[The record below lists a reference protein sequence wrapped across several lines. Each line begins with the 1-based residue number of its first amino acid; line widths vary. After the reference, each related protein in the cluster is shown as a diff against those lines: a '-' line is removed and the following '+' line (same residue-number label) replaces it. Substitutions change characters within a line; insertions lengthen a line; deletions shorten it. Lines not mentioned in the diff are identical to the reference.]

1 MNLLDR
7 FRTSI
12 DQAKNILITTHIV
25 PDADGIGSEISLC
38 LALRKIGKKSI
49 CVNEDGLLDRY
60 KYLDQRDLVVSF
72 DKFSQDY
79 RKPELFKEIDLLI
92 VVDTN
97 STARIGNKMQQILG
111 QVKRVLFIDHHPCS
125 EVLKAIHCID
135 TSAAATGQ
143 LVGKL
148 IQHLG
153 VDFDKELAL
162 PLYTSILIDTSS
174 FRYPTVS
181 AETHRIVSKLLDT
194 GINPPMAY
202 NGIYGT
208 KKIPHMHLLGSILSS
223 SQSNRTGEIAWI
235 TVSQRD
241 LEKFGVDVEDTYA
254 FINNLLI
261 LENIKVACMFR
272 DIQDQVKVS
281 FRSTGEIDV
290 GIIAQ
295 ALGGGGHN
303 HSAATIIEGTLEDV
317 IAETVSKIEL
327 MLQAQS

>member
-7 FRTSI
+7 FLHTIEQS
-12 DQAKNILITTHIV
+12 KNIVITTHII

-38 LALRKIGKKSI
+38 LALRKIGKKAI

-60 KYLDQRDLVVSF
+60 RYLDQRELVISSDEF
-72 DKFSQDY
+72 TMKY

-97 STARIGNKMQQILG
+97 ATNRIGNKMQQILG

-125 EVLKAIHCID
+125 EVLQAIHCID
-135 TSAAATGQ
+135 TTSAATGQ

-153 VDFDKELAL
+153 VAFDKEIAL

-181 AETHRIVSKLLDT
+181 AETHKIVSKLLET

-223 SQSNRTGEIAWI
+223 THSNDSGEVAWI
-235 TVSQRD
+235 IVSQKD
-241 LEKFGVDVEDTYA
+241 LEKYNVDVEDTYA

-261 LENIKVACMFR
+261 LEHIKVACMFR
-272 DIQDQVKVS
+272 DINHQVKVS
-281 FRSTGEIDV
+281 FRSTGDVDV

-303 HSAATIIEGTLEDV
+303 HSAATMIEGNLEEV
-317 IAETVSKIEL
+317 IKDTVSKIEL
-327 MLQAQS
+327 MLKA